1 MLMTCYSLD
10 LSATPKVWTAID
22 SLPGQQAHHGF
33 VFVPL
38 ANKIYSIGGYKSA
51 YTVQGLVFV
60 YDLEAETW
68 STASMGSFLNDVTQR
83 GDWVFW

>member
-22 SLPGQQAHHGF
+22 SLPGQQAYQGF

-38 ANKIYSIGGYKSA
+38 ANKIYSIGGYKSIN
-51 YTVQGLVFV
+51 YIQGLVFM

-83 GDWVFW
+83 GDWVV